1 MKRNRHNTVD
11 FLLGIGNAIEW
22 EKDSKIANEMRAVM
36 PSKTLGKM
44 LELGEPKPTKALL
57 EEIHD
62 RYRHLP
68 VYAEYERNVELF
80 NEIASLPDKVLASM
94 DRGLKEP
101 WLEGSD
107 FII

>member
-1 MKRNRHNTVD
+1 
-11 FLLGIGNAIEW
+11 
-22 EKDSKIANEMRAVM
+22 M
-36 PSKTLGKM
+36 PSKVLGKI
-44 LELGEPKPTKALL
+44 LEISEPKPAKKLL

-68 VYAEYERNVELF
+68 VYAEYERNVEIF
-80 NEIASLPDKVLASM
+80 NEIAGLPDEVLASM
-94 DRGLKEP
+94 DRSLKDA